1 MIVNLA
7 KASAMGALACGVS
20 LALTPLVRG
29 LMRRLGAVDQPDPRR
44 VNRVPVPRGGGLAVV
59 VAVLVALAVA
69 WGLWPEMMAAQP
81 FSKVL
86 WPYLASTGLLVAV
99 GAVDDRWGVPAK
111 VKLLA
116 QGVVACVMCWGG
128 ARLILPSVLGA
139 WVALPWVYVPL
150 TVIWYIGVIN
160 AFNLIDGLDGL
171 SSGLAIIGTLGMLG
185 AMLVTTPTLLP
196 VASFAFIGA
205 LLGFLRYNYNPASV
219 FLGDSGS
226 LFVGLTVATFA
237 LVSRRGDAFLATMGL
252 SVLCVGVPLID
263 TSLAIL
269 RRTLRYILARGEE
282 TQAAEGASGE
292 ASAVMTADRDHVHHR
307 FLQWTQGNQRL
318 AVGGL
323 YALAGGLVLLGFATL
338 LLRAGNA
345 TVFLLG
351 FLLMAAVILRAMTNV
366 EFWDAGRLLTKPG
379 ARNGRRAI
387 AVPLYV
393 MTDLVAMWGL
403 FRVLRWLLA
412 PILPV
417 LPYIAWL
424 NLLLAYAVP
433 VIAGLVLV
441 RAYDRIWGRS
451 TRKDSFSIFVAVL
464 VTSAISHLGIV
475 YLCPSLAKPLLRFH
489 LFYALLLPPA
499 LVCLRLAKTAFLQC
513 IAVAENDRLKR
524 ASVQDAT
531 IERVLFYGAGVNLRA
546 YITLYEVNVTRNRVA
561 MMGVLDDNP
570 GLRGRVFRDL
580 PIFGPLEVLE
590 DERLFR
596 RLRPTRI
603 ILTTPAIGPERLAD
617 IERFCQARGIAISRC
632 TIAEEEILPHAPSAT
647 L

>member
-7 KASAMGALACGVS
+7 KASAIGALACGVS
-20 LALTPLVRG
+20 LLLTPLVRG

-59 VAVLVALAVA
+59 AAVLVALAAA
-69 WGLWPEMMAAQP
+69 WGLWPEAMAAQP
-81 FSKVL
+81 FSKVQ

-99 GAVDDRWGVPAK
+99 GAVDDRWGLPAK

-116 QGVVACVMCWGG
+116 QVVVSCVMCWGG
-128 ARLILPSVLGA
+128 ARLILPSALGA

-150 TVIWYIGVIN
+150 TVAWYIGVIN

-171 SSGLAIIGTLGMLG
+171 SSGLAIIGTLGMIG
-185 AMLVTTPTLLP
+185 ATLVTTPTLLP

-226 LFVGLTVATFA
+226 LFVGLTLATFA

-252 SVLCVGVPLID
+252 SILCVGVPLID

-269 RRTLRYILARGEE
+269 RRTLRYILARGEAVQ
-282 TQAAEGASGE
+282 TEGAGGE
-292 ASAVMTADRDHVHHR
+292 TSAVMTADRDHVHHR
-307 FLQWTQGNQRL
+307 FLQWAQGNQRL

-323 YALAGGLVLLGFATL
+323 YALASALVLLGFATL
-338 LLRAGNA
+338 FLRAGNA

-351 FLLMAAVILRAMTNV
+351 FLLVAAVILRAMTNV
-366 EFWDAGRLLTKPG
+366 EFWDAGRLLAKPG

-393 MTDLVAMWGL
+393 VADIVVMWGL
-403 FRVLRWLLA
+403 FHALRWLLA
-412 PILPV
+412 STLPALNCV
-417 LPYIAWL
+417 AWL
-424 NLLLAYAVP
+424 NILLAYAVP

-451 TRKDSFSIFVAVL
+451 TRKDSLALFLAVL
-464 VTSAISHLGIV
+464 VASGISHLGIV
-475 YLCPSLAKPLLRFH
+475 YLCPTLAKPLLRFH
-489 LFYALLLPPA
+489 LFYALLLPTP
-499 LVCLRLAKTAFLQC
+499 LIVLRLVKTAFLQC

-524 ASVQDAT
+524 ASAQDAT

-561 MMGVLDDNP
+561 MIGVLDDNP
-570 GLRGRVFRDL
+570 GLRGRIFRDL

-590 DERLFR
+590 SDRLFR
-596 RLRPTRI
+596 RLHPTRI

-617 IERFCQARGIAISRC
+617 IERFCQARGMALSRC
-632 TIAEEEILPHAPSAT
+632 TIAEQELLSHTPSAA